1 PGPPRHSADGR
12 VLGVCGYR
20 LGGDPLPAVTD
31 AQSWVLDGSGQRLA
45 TLPGC
50 LYDVA
55 ADGESALVADPAEG
69 RRAGPVPPGRELLRR
84 PPTGES
90 DQLTRGLRLWRR
102 DGSFRP
108 VLGFDD
114 VVEVFRTVQPG
125 VDPRGLV
132 VVSAVLGPDGR
143 QALVRI
149 VDALADVNPRTGREA
164 EVLALVDVE
173 RGRAEPAPEHLPGF
187 FAFLPT
193 GGWAM
198 TGGAGTATYLPPDRP
213 PQLLR
218 SGIAG
223 DGVYAIEPSPDGAW
237 LLLAGATWRFVR
249 ADDPSVQVS
258 YPAPGRLASW
268 VPEPGR

>member
-1 PGPPRHSADGR
+1 
-12 VLGVCGYR
+12 V
-20 LGGDPLPAVTD
+20 
-31 AQSWVLDGSGQRLA
+31 
-45 TLPGC
+45 
-50 LYDVA
+50 
-55 ADGESALVADPAEG
+55 
-69 RRAGPVPPGRELLRR
+69 
-84 PPTGES
+84 GES

-102 DGSFRP
+102 DGGFRP
-108 VLGFDD
+108 VLGFAD
-114 VVEVFRTVQPG
+114 VVRTFRTVQPG

-132 VVSAVLGPDGR
+132 VVTAVLGPDGR

-149 VDALADVNPRTGREA
+149 VDALADTDPRIGREA
-164 EVLALVDVE
+164 EVLAVVDLE
-173 RGRAEPAPEHLPGF
+173 RGRAEPIPEHLPGF

-193 GGWAM
+193 GGWAW

-223 DGVYAIEPSPDGAW
+223 DGVYAIQPSPDGAW

-258 YPAPGRLASW
+258 YPAPGRLAGWAPAAGS
-268 VPEPGR
+268 